1 VWDAAGPRTDGISH
15 DEALEVSVTDLIVRS
30 ARAKSLLAL
39 LFAAITIVGA
49 AIAFAQDGTEGE
61 DLPKGIGPITEV
73 ELGELDPDLAAA
85 GETLFETYCAA
96 CHKFG
101 ERYVGPDMAGVT
113 ERRSPEWIMNLILNT
128 DEMIFNDDIAYELL
142 AEYMTPMPNLIT
154 DEAQARSL
162 LEYFRSVDAAAESA
176 N

>member
-1 VWDAAGPRTDGISH
+1 M
-15 DEALEVSVTDLIVRS
+15 TDLIVRT
-30 ARAKSLLAL
+30 ARAKVLLAL
-39 LFAAITIVGA
+39 LVTVIALVGA
-49 AIAFAQDGTEGE
+49 AIAQDGADGE
-61 DLPKGIGPITEV
+61 ELPKGIGPITEL
-73 ELGELDPDLAAA
+73 ELGELDPELAAA

-101 ERYVGPDMAGVT
+101 ERYVGPDLAGVT
-113 ERRSPEWIMNLILNT
+113 ERRAPEWVMNMILNT

-162 LEYFRSVDAAAESA
+162 LEYFRSVDAAAEAA